1 MLAGMKKTLDGR
13 NDNLT
18 DPAVTAMGK
27 EAGLTGQLLV
37 AAPALAETFF
47 ERTVIYLCAHSE
59 QDGAM
64 GLIVNKRL
72 AQPGL
77 DDLFAQLG
85 IDPNP
90 PERRIGVCMGGPVEH
105 SRGFVLHSADWA
117 GEGSLAVDGHTT
129 LTASLDILREIAA
142 GRGPEQAMMALGHA
156 AWAPGQLE
164 QEILRD
170 SSWFVAPASN
180 EIVFGADHTKKW
192 RQALDA
198 IEIDPLLFSSS
209 VGEA

>member
-13 NDNLT
+13 TDNLT
-18 DPAVTAMGK
+18 DSSPA
-27 EAGLTGQLLV
+27 ELGLTGKLLV

-47 ERTVIYLCAHSE
+47 ERTVIYVCAHSL

-64 GLIVNKRL
+64 GLIVNRRL
-72 AQPGL
+72 SQPGL

-85 IDPNP
+85 IEPNP

-117 GEGSLAVDGHTT
+117 GEGSLDVDGQTC
-129 LTASLDILREIAA
+129 LTASLDILRELAT
-142 GRGPEQAMMALGHA
+142 GQGPKRAMMALGHA
-156 AWAPGQLE
+156 AWSSGQLE

-170 SSWFVAPASN
+170 SSWFVAPAMDD
-180 EIVFGADHTKKW
+180 IVFGTDHARKW
-192 RQALDA
+192 RKALEA
-198 IEIDPLLFSSS
+198 IDIDPLLFSAS

>member
-1 MLAGMKKTLDGR
+1 MLAGMKKTLDGQ

-18 DPAVTAMGK
+18 DPAFP
-27 EAGLTGQLLV
+27 ERGLTGKLLV

-64 GLIVNKRL
+64 GLIVNRRL
-72 AQPGL
+72 SQPGL

-85 IDPNP
+85 IEPSP

-117 GEGSLAVDGHTT
+117 GEGSLDVDGHTT
-129 LTASLDILREIAA
+129 LTASLDILRELAA
-142 GRGPEQAMMALGHA
+142 GHGPKQAMMALGHA

-170 SSWFVAPASN
+170 SSWFVAPATD
-180 EIVFGADHTKKW
+180 EIVFGTDHAKKW
-192 RQALDA
+192 RQALVA
-198 IEIDPLLFSSS
+198 IDIDPLLLSAS

>member
-18 DPAVTAMGK
+18 DPAVTAMGR
-27 EAGLTGQLLV
+27 ETGLTGQLLV

-90 PERRIGVCMGGPVEH
+90 SERRIGVCIGGPVEH

-117 GEGSLAVDGHTT
+117 GEGSLAVDGHMT

-142 GRGPEQAMMALGHA
+142 GRGPKQAMMALGHA

>member
-18 DPAVTAMGK
+18 DAGLM
-27 EAGLTGQLLV
+27 ELGLTGKLLV

-72 AQPGL
+72 SQPGL
-77 DDLFAQLG
+77 DDLFGQLG
-85 IDPNP
+85 IEPNP

-105 SRGFVLHSADWA
+105 ARGFVLHSADWA
-117 GEGSLAVDGHTT
+117 GEGSLDVDGHTT
-129 LTASLDILREIAA
+129 LTASLDILREIAS
-142 GRGPEQAMMALGHA
+142 GDGPKQAMMALGHA

-170 SSWFVAPASN
+170 SSWFIAPATD
-180 EIVFGADHTKKW
+180 EIVFGTDHAKKW
-192 RQALDA
+192 RQALAA
-198 IEIDPLLFSSS
+198 IDFDPLLLSSS

>member
-1 MLAGMKKTLDGR
+1 MKKTLDGR
-13 NDNLT
+13 TDNLT
-18 DPAVTAMGK
+18 DSSPA
-27 EAGLTGQLLV
+27 ELGLTGKLLV

-47 ERTVIYLCAHSE
+47 ERTVIYVCAHSL

-64 GLIVNKRL
+64 GLIVNRRL
-72 AQPGL
+72 SQPGL

-85 IDPNP
+85 IEPNP

-117 GEGSLAVDGHTT
+117 GEGSLDVDGQTS
-129 LTASLDILREIAA
+129 LTASLDILRELAA
-142 GRGPEQAMMALGHA
+142 GQGPKRAMMALGHA
-156 AWAPGQLE
+156 AWSPGQLE

-170 SSWFVAPASN
+170 SSWFVAPATDD
-180 EIVFGADHTKKW
+180 IVFGTDHARKW
-192 RQALDA
+192 RQALVA
-198 IEIDPLLFSSS
+198 IDIDPLLLSAS

>member
-13 NDNLT
+13 TDNLT
-18 DPAVTAMGK
+18 DSALA
-27 EAGLTGQLLV
+27 ELGLTGKLLV

-47 ERTVIYLCAHSE
+47 ERTVIYVCAHSL

-64 GLIVNKRL
+64 GLIVNRRL
-72 AQPGL
+72 SQPGL

-85 IDPNP
+85 IEPNP

-117 GEGSLAVDGHTT
+117 GEGSLGVDGQMS
-129 LTASLDILREIAA
+129 LTASLDILRELAA
-142 GRGPEQAMMALGHA
+142 GQGPKRAMMALGHA
-156 AWAPGQLE
+156 AWSPGQLE

-170 SSWFVAPASN
+170 SSWFVAPATDD
-180 EIVFGADHTKKW
+180 IVFGTDHARKW
-192 RQALDA
+192 RQALVA
-198 IEIDPLLFSSS
+198 IDIDPLLLSAS

>member
-13 NDNLT
+13 TDNLT
-18 DPAVTAMGK
+18 DSSPA
-27 EAGLTGQLLV
+27 ELGLTGKLLV

-47 ERTVIYLCAHSE
+47 ERTVIYVCAHSL

-64 GLIVNKRL
+64 GLIVNRRL
-72 AQPGL
+72 SQPGL

-85 IDPNP
+85 IEPNP

-117 GEGSLAVDGHTT
+117 GEGSLDVDGQTS
-129 LTASLDILREIAA
+129 LTASLDILRELAA
-142 GRGPEQAMMALGHA
+142 GQGPKRAMMALGHA
-156 AWAPGQLE
+156 AWSSGQLE

-170 SSWFVAPASN
+170 SSWFVAPAMDD
-180 EIVFGADHTKKW
+180 IVFGTDHARKW
-192 RQALDA
+192 RKALEA
-198 IEIDPLLFSSS
+198 IDIDPLLFSAS